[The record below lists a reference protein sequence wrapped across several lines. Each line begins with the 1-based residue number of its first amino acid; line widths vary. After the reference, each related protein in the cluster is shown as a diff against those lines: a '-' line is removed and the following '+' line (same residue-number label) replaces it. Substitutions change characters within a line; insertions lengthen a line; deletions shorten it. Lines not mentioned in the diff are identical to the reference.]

1 MHVIYIP
8 NSKLLKKNWFWLFYF
23 NQLSW
28 KVLKVLEIARRCS
41 SSPWISYVTEALL
54 GAPGKHLERQVNDE
68 LFEATEAGS
77 IITHCPPF
85 LRDT

>member
-8 NSKLLKKNWFWLFYF
+8 DSKFLKNFDFGFFYF
-23 NQLSW
+23 KQLSW
-28 KVLKVLEIARRCS
+28 KVLKVLEIATKCS
-41 SSPWISYVTEALL
+41 SSPSISYVTETLL
-54 GAPGKHLERQVNDE
+54 GPAGKHLERRVNDE

-85 LRDT
+85 LQDT